1 MNKTTQ
7 AQFLTE
13 IKKKFRPMTSVVI
26 TSSTSVGPTVIY
38 APSVEVADTMP

>member
-7 AQFLTE
+7 AHFFSE
-13 IKKKFRPMTSVVI
+13 IKTKF
-26 TSSTSVGPTVIY
+26 STDDVCRDHLFPTVIY